1 VYVCG
6 PPPMM
11 EAVQKQL
18 SNLHIPK
25 KVIVVEAF

>member
-18 SNLHIPK
+18 SNLHVSK
-25 KVIVVEAF
+25 KAITVEAI